1 MKTQEAEALEAQ
13 NQQIAKVIPIRTE
26 TVLCQYPIHKLSK
39 DKNPVHITL
48 TTENARGKVETT
60 WKVSPNADYG
70 HPGILAYKLDT
81 LFINRLIYELHPNVP
96 EVIKLGDSL
105 NEIGKQLGRKGTRNT
120 AEITNALHQNASA
133 YIKAKLEYVGKDGTR
148 RKFEF
153 GSTRYAVVMIGE
165 TLPDGTKAEAV
176 YIVLNPLFRD
186 LLRHARSR
194 PLDYEYLKEL
204 PPSAQ
209 RWYELVSFQMFAALN
224 LGNPRAKYRYSELCS
239 RAPLATRFSTWNQA
253 KKQLSTIHKPH
264 LKSDYISKVEIEE
277 TTDEHGQIDW
287 FLCYT
292 PGKKAKREYREFNER
307 SRLEGL
313 TAKPTPRPRLVEA
326 KSESREGDQPS
337 RSPEDNA
344 LIEKLT
350 GYGIDE
356 ARTVRLIAKDRAECE
371 IWAAAWPHQNQKGME
386 NPAAVLI
393 SFIEKQR
400 RPLPAGYKKAQQAEE
415 RKRQHEEEEQKRRAA
430 ELHFDYFVPTY
441 REYQRAE
448 LLEIEQT
455 RPEEFKE
462 FKAYLEKKFSKAL
475 RMVTNEE
482 TREHLTLQKASEFFN
497 DTRPELGVTVTTFEE
512 WNEKENPENA
522 DPLYWYNQNPAG
534 IFNEFERRL
543 KGSE

>member
-1 MKTQEAEALEAQ
+1 MKSKKAETLEIQ
-13 NQQIAKVIPIRTE
+13 HPQIAKVIPIRTE

-39 DKNPVHITL
+39 DKKPVQITL
-48 TTENARGKVETT
+48 TSENARGKVETT

-153 GSTRYAVVMIGE
+153 GSTRYAIVMIGE

-186 LLRHARSR
+186 LLRNAKRR

-209 RWYELVSFQMFAALN
+209 RWYELVSFQIFAALN

-239 RAPLATRFSTWNQA
+239 RAPLTTRFTTWKQA
-253 KKQLSTIHKPH
+253 KKQLGTIHQPH
-264 LKSDYISKVEIEE
+264 LKADYISKVEAEE

-287 FLCYT
+287 FLWYT
-292 PGKKAKREYREFNER
+292 PGKKAKQEYREFNER
-307 SRLEGL
+307 SRLEDL
-313 TAKPTPRPRLVEA
+313 TPKPVSRPRLVEA
-326 KSESREGDQPS
+326 KSESKEGNRPT
-337 RSPEDNA
+337 RTPEDTA

-350 GYGIDE
+350 DFGVGE
-356 ARTVRLIAKDRAECE
+356 SRVVRLIEKDRAECE
-371 IWAAAWPHQNQKGME
+371 LWAAAWPHQNQKGME

-393 SFIEKQR
+393 SFIEKR
-400 RPLPAGYKKAQQAEE
+400 HRPLPAGYKKAQQIAERKKEHEE
-415 RKRQHEEEEQKRRAA
+415 REREQKAA
-430 ELHFDYFVPTY
+430 ELHYDYFAPLYHT
-441 REYQRAE
+441 RLRAE
-448 LLEIEQT
+448 FLELEQT
-455 RPEEFKE
+455 RPEEVKE
-462 FKAYLEKKFSKAL
+462 FKAHFEKKHGKAL
-475 RMVTNEE
+475 RMVTSEE
-482 TREHLTLQKASEFFN
+482 RRERITLQKAAEFFN
-497 DTRPELGVTVTTFEE
+497 GLRPDLGVTLSTFEE
-512 WNEKENPENA
+512 WNESENQENA
-522 DPLYWYNQNPAG
+522 EPLEWFNRDLHG
-534 IFNEFERRL
+534 IL
-543 KGSE
+543 KELEQRVSK

>member
-1 MKTQEAEALEAQ
+1 MKTNEAEALETQ
-13 NQQIAKVIPIRTE
+13 YLPIAKVIPIRTE

-39 DKNPVHITL
+39 DKNPVQITL
-48 TTENARGKVETT
+48 TAENERGKVETT

-105 NEIGKQLGRKGTRNT
+105 NEIGKQLGRKRTRNT

-133 YIKAKLEYVGKDGTR
+133 YIKAKLEYVGKDGMR

-165 TLPDGTKAEAV
+165 TLPDGAKAEAV

-186 LLRHARSR
+186 VLRNAKRR

-239 RAPLATRFSTWNQA
+239 RAPLATRFATWKQA
-253 KKQLSTIHKPH
+253 KKQLGTIHKPH
-264 LKSDYISKVEIEE
+264 LKSDYISKVEVEE
-277 TTDEHGQIDW
+277 TTDEQGRIDW
-287 FLCYT
+287 FLWYT

-307 SRLEGL
+307 SRGEGSIP
-313 TAKPTPRPRLVEA
+313 KPAPRPRLVEA
-326 KSESREGDQPS
+326 KSESKEESQPALI
-337 RSPEDNA
+337 PEDNA

-350 GYGIDE
+350 GHGIE
-356 ARTVRLIAKDRAECE
+356 ESRAIRLIAADRAECE
-371 IWAAAWPHQNQKGME
+371 LWAAAWPHQNQKGME

-393 SFIEKQR
+393 SFIEKKR
-400 RPLPAGYKKAQQAEE
+400 RPLPPGYKKAQQAEE
-415 RKRQHEEEEQKRRAA
+415 RRKEQEGQEQKMRAA
-430 ELHFDYFVPTY
+430 ELHFDYFAPLF
-441 REYQRAE
+441 REQQSAE
-448 LLEIEQT
+448 LLEIERT
-455 RPEEFKE
+455 RPDEFNE
-462 FKAYLEKKFSKAL
+462 FKAYFEKKFAQIL
-475 RMVTNEE
+475 RMVTDEE
-482 TREHLTLQKASEFFN
+482 RRESIKLQKAYEFFN
-497 DTRPELGVTVTTFEE
+497 HTRPELGVAMTTFEE
-512 WNEKENPENA
+512 WNVNENRENA
-522 DPLYWYNQNPAG
+522 DPLQWFNRNPEG
-534 IFNEFERRL
+534 ILKEFEARL
-543 KGSE
+543 SGNE